1 MFLQEAKDQYQR
13 ALKRGQKYQRA
24 CLLRG
29 ENPYPVVLDDFLTD
43 EMVNGTTDL
52 GVLDI
57 PSDLVVG
64 TKTAGR
70 KTAFAGNFMPLLAAN
85 TEFGLKWVQLC
96 HAHLGDEGIRDLSR

>member
-29 ENPYPVVLDDFLTD
+29 ENPYPVVLDEFLD
-43 EMVNGTTDL
+43 EEMVNGTTDL

-57 PSDLVVG
+57 PSAPLG
-64 TKTAGR
+64 TAKVPAWTA
-70 KTAFAGNFMPLLAAN
+70 PL
-85 TEFGLKWVQLC
+85 
-96 HAHLGDEGIRDLSR
+96 